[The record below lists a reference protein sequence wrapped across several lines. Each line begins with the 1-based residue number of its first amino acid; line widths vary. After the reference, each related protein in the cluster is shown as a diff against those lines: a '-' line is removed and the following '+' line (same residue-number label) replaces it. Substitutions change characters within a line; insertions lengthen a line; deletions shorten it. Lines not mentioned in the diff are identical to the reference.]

1 MIGYANSEK
10 YVIIKKIHN
19 LVCRKVRLGDCHI
32 GLFGSRGN
40 IMGKP
45 KGLQGYRQED
55 ASLGK
60 KVTYEQFAS
69 KELTSNNRDYK
80 IEDAYRAYRKVIEQ
94 MKV

>member
-1 MIGYANSEK
+1 
-10 YVIIKKIHN
+10 
-19 LVCRKVRLGDCHI
+19 
-32 GLFGSRGN
+32 
-40 IMGKP
+40 MGKP